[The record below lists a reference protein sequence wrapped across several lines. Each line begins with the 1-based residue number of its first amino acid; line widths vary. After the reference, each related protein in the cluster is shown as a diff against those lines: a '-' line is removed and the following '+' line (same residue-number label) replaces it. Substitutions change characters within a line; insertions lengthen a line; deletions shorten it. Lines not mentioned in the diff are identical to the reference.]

1 MVTLYDLSPA
11 LGVGGVRSSVNPV
24 PTLDDYH
31 RHGGAYPVEAPDG
44 PADDVLQLLH
54 SLRLHPDD
62 DVVDAVNHPGL
73 LNLLDG
79 L

>member
-1 MVTLYDLSPA
+1 VT
-11 LGVGGVRSSVNPV
+11 PV

-31 RHGGAYPVEAPDG
+31 RHGGADPVEAPDG

-54 SLRLHPDD
+54 GLRLHPDD
-62 DVVDAVNHPGL
+62 DVVDAVDPPSL
-73 LNLLDG
+73 LHLPDG